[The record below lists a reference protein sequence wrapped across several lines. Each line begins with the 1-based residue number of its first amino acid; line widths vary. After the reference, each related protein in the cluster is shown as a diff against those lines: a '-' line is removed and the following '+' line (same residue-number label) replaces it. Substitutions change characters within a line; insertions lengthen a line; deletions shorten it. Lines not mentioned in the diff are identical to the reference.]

1 MLEVLESTRK
11 IIEEDTS
18 KQIFADVKME
28 IELNGYTD
36 HTLSFP
42 ESVEPNMFT
51 SESVMLPRRPPG
63 GLPKMLVGSGKT
75 LSASVEGLVYSKDK
89 IWYRTPTKDS
99 KYKYFRT
106 KSISGSGDGEEG
118 LFFES
123 PQEFIV
129 EYSETIRSN
138 HIVIGFEYANSLPD
152 DVNIELY
159 IDDEWVE
166 IGQYTPNSEGLIQI
180 HYDGAWIEGRE
191 TSEDFVGFSRIKITI
206 ESMDSPGAAI
216 ELIQISPRL
225 FLDITDRVI
234 DTTLAYSRESV
245 ELGSPMGV
253 SSANVAI
260 VEIENTDGF
269 FDNENEDSPLA
280 GLIDVNVKL
289 IVEALV
295 GDGNE
300 FEAIPQMIVYVN
312 SWEYHSE
319 GRVSAESSDFSKILQ
334 TQRLDNAFYQ
344 NKDIRFVIVDILER
358 AGVVDYEIRYSE
370 LDSFNRIPYIYF
382 DSDATVW
389 QVLQQIAV
397 AEQAV
402 FYFDEHGTF
411 VWESRDYSWEDSAAD
426 TVLSGRSR
434 GDVLPNLSSYSYSHQ
449 TVANVA
455 RVYYIPTDLLRYG
468 EELNTNFLWEL
479 DEDTALVATPV
490 LEDIDEDSQFIVVDE
505 EDYEIFPEEG
515 IVNIDAEFIRVS
527 KTPPDDVNEPV
538 EIDGEE
544 DRSLLYITERG
555 LFNSK
560 KVEHF
565 ASLDEDYWKFE
576 TYWPGVSED
585 FFGED
590 EFAPLDPTFEAEG
603 PGGFSYIE
611 KSKLTID
618 STRRDR
624 RSYAHFVSV
633 SEQESFDVYGTQIR
647 LPMSET
653 QSFEPTYNGD
663 GIAGIVF
670 NVKSDEVYPYQ
681 GYYVELV
688 SSEYAK
694 SSGEN
699 KREVRILKI
708 SEQLSDPVLLAG
720 YFDAD
725 INLDI
730 DQVQEVFGA
739 ELLVFPGADY
749 KLEVILEKNIVIVDG
764 QEKNSLTIN
773 ALVNGRRIIS
783 YTDLESDENQV
794 HLEGSWGVYARS
806 NTEVQFEYVY
816 AVDRLGDNTKILNS
830 QTAIRDRVRG
840 GFIDNT
846 LESFI
851 TEFNSLRNEFV
862 FEDFGAWAREVKEF
876 DVKHDIFPAVSTNLF
891 ISNDNDTYLIY
902 YQRDQFSSK
911 FAVGNRTRDFVFLSG
926 DDPRTETRMTIA
938 VYGVPI
944 EEKEQNE
951 NEKRDE
957 LSILRRGELDVL
969 VDSQWIQTKTQS
981 DRIAEWIVSRWGVPV
996 EFVTVDSALDPR
1008 IQLGDIVSIDVP
1020 ENNLYEDT
1028 NKFRVINI
1036 QKTIGSQH
1044 SLSLT
1049 LRRFRL

>member
-51 SESVMLPRRPPG
+51 PESVMLPRRPAG
-63 GLPKMLVGSGKT
+63 GLPKMLAGSGRT
-75 LSASVEGLVYSKDK
+75 LSTSVEALVYSKDK

-106 KSISGSGDGEEG
+106 KSVSGAGDGEDG
-118 LFFES
+118 FSFEN
-123 PQEFIV
+123 PQEFTV
-129 EYSETIRSN
+129 EYSETIRPN
-138 HIVIGFEYANSLPD
+138 HIVIGFEYANSLPV
-152 DVNIELY
+152 DVNVELY
-159 IDDEWVE
+159 IDEEWVE
-166 IGQYTPNSEGLIQI
+166 IGQYTPSDKGLIEI
-180 HYDGAWIEGRE
+180 YYDGSWIEGRE
-191 TSEDFVGFSRIKITI
+191 TSEDFVGFSKIRITVDR
-206 ESMDSPGAAI
+206 MDSPGSAV

-225 FLDITDRVI
+225 FLDITNRII
-234 DTTLAYSRESV
+234 DATLAYSRESV

-253 SSANVAI
+253 SSANVAAL
-260 VEIENTDGF
+260 EIENTDGF
-269 FDNENEDSPLA
+269 FDNENQDSPLA
-280 GLIDVNVKL
+280 GLIDVNVKF

-295 GDGNE
+295 GQGDD
-300 FEAIPQMIVYVN
+300 FEKIPQMIVYVN
-312 SWEYHSE
+312 SWQYQSE
-319 GRVSAESSDFSKILQ
+319 GRISAESSDFSKILQ

-344 NKDIRFVIVDILER
+344 NKDIRFVVVDILER
-358 AGVVDYEIRYSE
+358 AGVVDYEVRYSE

-382 DSDATVW
+382 DSDSTVW

-397 AEQAV
+397 AEQAI
-402 FYFDEHGTF
+402 FYFDESGTF

-426 TVLSGRSR
+426 TVLSGRAR
-434 GDVLPNLSSYSYSHQ
+434 GDILPNLSSYSYSHQ

-455 RVYYIPTDLLRYG
+455 RVYYVPTDLLRYG

-479 DEDTALVATPV
+479 DEETALVATPV
-490 LEDIDEDSQFIVVDE
+490 LGDIDDDSQFIVINQD
-505 EDYEIFPEEG
+505 DYELFPEEG
-515 IVNIDAEFIRVS
+515 IVNIDAEFIKFS
-527 KTPPDDVNEPV
+527 KSRSEDLNGAV

-544 DRSLLYITERG
+544 PENVLYITERG

-560 KVEHF
+560 KVKHF
-565 ASLDEDYWKFE
+565 TELDEDYWKFE

-585 FFGED
+585 FFGEE
-590 EFAPLDPTFEAEG
+590 EFVYLNPTFESEG

-611 KSKLTID
+611 KSKLIID

-624 RSYAHFVSV
+624 RSYAQFVSV

-647 LPMSET
+647 FPMSET
-653 QSFEPTYNGD
+653 ENFEPTYNGD

-670 NVKSDEVYPYQ
+670 NAKSDEVYPYQ

-688 SSEYAK
+688 SSQYAK
-694 SSGEN
+694 SSDEN

-725 INLDI
+725 TDLDI
-730 DQVQEVFGA
+730 NQVEEIFGA

-773 ALVNGRRIIS
+773 ALVNGRRILS
-783 YTDLESDENQV
+783 YTDLESDDNQV
-794 HLEGSWGVYARS
+794 YMDGSWGVYARS

-816 AVDRLGDNTKILNS
+816 AIDRLGDNTKVLGS

-851 TEFNSLRNEFV
+851 TEFNSLRNEFI

-876 DVKHDIFPAVSTNLF
+876 DVKHDIFPAISTNLF
-891 ISNDNDTYLIY
+891 ISNDNDTYLVY

-911 FAVGNRTRDFVFLSG
+911 FAIGNRTRDFVFLSG
-926 DDPRTETRMTIA
+926 DDPRTQTRMTVA
-938 VYGVPI
+938 AYGVPI

-957 LSILRRGELDVL
+957 ASILRRGELDVL
-969 VDSQWIQTKTQS
+969 VDSRWIQTKAQS
-981 DRIAEWIVSRWGVPV
+981 NRIAEWIVSRWGTPV
-996 EFVTVDSALDPR
+996 EFVTVDSVLDPR

-1020 ENNLYEDT
+1020 ENNLYKET